1 MSTANLDL
9 RFDAFIYDKTLR
21 NGYKGYDNYFSIDFD
36 PRVKLTFGDWAVNV
50 GFNMNFVTKG
60 AMICAI
66 APNISTE
73 KNFNKYITAYG
84 SITGGR
90 ENNSL
95 AKLET
100 LAPYWGL
107 VDSYSSRLKPTY
119 RIVDLNLGSRLA
131 FKSISADI
139 HTGYE
144 YTKDDLL
151 QVVVPQAV
159 ENFSLIYSNFEQGNT
174 HNLHVAARVGYN
186 FRSWVKVSA
195 DARYDFWHCK
205 KKELLIMKPQV
216 TTNINAEGK
225 IDIIKNIEYITVQLG
240 YNYTHY
246 TKGGERGR
254 ISDKHDL
261 YARVNCQITERFG
274 AYIQGNNLTN
284 DKHYEYAGYQ
294 ARGIRGE
301 LGATVNF

>member
-1 MSTANLDL
+1 
-9 RFDAFIYDKTLR
+9 
-21 NGYKGYDNYFSIDFD
+21 
-36 PRVKLTFGDWAVNV
+36 
-50 GFNMNFVTKG
+50 
-60 AMICAI
+60 
-66 APNISTE
+66 
-73 KNFNKYITAYG
+73 
-84 SITGGR
+84 
-90 ENNSL
+90 
-95 AKLET
+95 
-100 LAPYWGL
+100 
-107 VDSYSSRLKPTY
+107 
-119 RIVDLNLGSRLA
+119 
-131 FKSISADI
+131 
-139 HTGYE
+139 
-144 YTKDDLL
+144 
-151 QVVVPQAV
+151 
-159 ENFSLIYSNFEQGNT
+159 
-174 HNLHVAARVGYN
+174 
-186 FRSWVKVSA
+186 
-195 DARYDFWHCK
+195 
-205 KKELLIMKPQV
+205 MKPQV